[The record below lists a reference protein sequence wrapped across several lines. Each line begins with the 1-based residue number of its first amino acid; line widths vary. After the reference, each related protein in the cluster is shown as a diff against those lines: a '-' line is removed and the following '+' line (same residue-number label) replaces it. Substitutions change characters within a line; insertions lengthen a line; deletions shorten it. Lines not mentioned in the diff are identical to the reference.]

1 MGKELPKKPKK
12 GRKKDGEGDDG
23 ADQMSAVDRQFYELS
38 IADLNNKLS
47 RLRAHTTKLEEKNE
61 ELESK
66 MRQME
71 EDKSD
76 TTAYLNRTLNEKLN
90 TISELE
96 DKLSELSKVRDA
108 ENIEFKKVLSER
120 EAKYK
125 AMHDQL
131 TSEIKLL
138 TGKLNSMEEFRIQR
152 DELLAKFDAQETE
165 LKEQHKRHKAILY
178 EMERKVIL
186 DKDLLRKDV
195 ENKLLQLSTEFTKS
209 SEIRVAAHTQRLVRE
224 NIALNNE
231 MDRMIYTHE
240 RLRREYDEMKHANLR
255 IKSQAEIIESEKAR
269 LVRTCQGHIRII
281 EELTSAYEKLRER
294 SMTLKNIHK
303 QFEAAKE
310 KLKDSEEG
318 QKSLQHKTKMLEQHV
333 HAINCQRMALCADIM
348 MKQQQMDHIFKVL
361 KTVKMTIKSAIK
373 AEEAQK
379 EEDIE
384 FRMAQRK
391 TLLDDLLN
399 ILTELDAMPMQNIST
414 DTIPSANYVYL
425 QGDLG
430 ILPKESLEQI
440 LASVRHLPPMQQQSI
455 EALGVIPTATGD
467 VSLAQ
472 MSEVSEKMF
481 DVVSGSLLKFDDS
494 DAIPVIEEPE
504 DEETEILTSRKKSIQ
519 KTAHI
524 DEEIT
529 PEGSLKDVGESAS
542 QLSQVAEEEDL
553 EQVITDAGD
562 TQQQTE
568 QDDIDLTNTET
579 TE

>member
-1 MGKELPKKPKK
+1 MGKEVAKKSKK

-47 RLRAHTTKLEEKNE
+47 RLRTHTTKLEEKNE

-90 TISELE
+90 IISELE

-108 ENIEFKKVLSER
+108 ENIEFKRVLSER

-240 RLRREYDEMKHANLR
+240 RLRREHDEMKHANCR

-281 EELTSAYEKLRER
+281 EELTDAYEKLRDR
-294 SMTLKNIHK
+294 SLALKNVHK
-303 QFEAAKE
+303 SYEAAKN
-310 KLKDSEEG
+310 KLKDTEDG
-318 QKSLQHKTKMLEQHV
+318 QKSLLHKTKQLEQHV

-348 MKQQQMDHIFKVL
+348 MKHQQMDHIFKVL
-361 KTVKMTIKSAIK
+361 KTVKFTIKSAIK
-373 AEEAQK
+373 AEKTQK
-379 EEDIE
+379 AIEDIE

-399 ILTELDAMPMQNIST
+399 ILTELDTIPLQKIST
-414 DTIPSANYVYL
+414 DTLPSASYVYL

-430 ILPKESLEQI
+430 ILPKESVETI
-440 LASVRHLPPMQQQSI
+440 LGPVQQFSAIQSESMLALPSTPRISLHLP
-455 EALGVIPTATGD
+455 
-467 VSLAQ
+467 
-472 MSEVSEKMF
+472 EVSEKMF
-481 DVVSGSLLKFDDS
+481 DVVSGSLIKFDES
-494 DAIPVIEEPE
+494 DDRIPIEEE
-504 DEETEILTSRKKSIQ
+504 LDESDQAVPQRKKSIQ

-524 DEEIT
+524 DEEST
-529 PEGSLKDVGESAS
+529 PEGSLKDSGPETGSLA
-542 QLSQVAEEEDL
+542 LMEEEDL

-562 TQQQTE
+562 TQQAE
-568 QDDIDLTNTET
+568 PDDIDLTNTET

>member
-1 MGKELPKKPKK
+1 MVKDPKKSKK
-12 GRKKDGEGDDG
+12 GRKKDGDD
-23 ADQMSAVDRQFYELS
+23 ADNNDQMTAVDRQFYELN

-47 RLRAHTTKLEEKNE
+47 RLRSHASKLEEKNE

-90 TISELE
+90 IISELE

-108 ENIEFKKVLSER
+108 ENIECKRVLSER

-178 EMERKVIL
+178 DMERKVVL
-186 DKDLLRKDV
+186 DKDILRKDV

-240 RLRREYDEMKHANLR
+240 RLKREHDDMKRSNHR
-255 IKSQAEIIESEKAR
+255 IKSEGEIIQAEKAR
-269 LVRTCQGHIRII
+269 LVRTCQGQIRII
-281 EELTSAYEKLRER
+281 EELTDAYESLRDR
-294 SMTLKNIHK
+294 SMQLKNIHK
-303 QFEAAKE
+303 LYEATMK
-310 KLKDSEEG
+310 KLKDTERNFEH
-318 QKSLQHKTKMLEQHV
+318 LQHKIKLLEQHV
-333 HAINCQRMALCADIM
+333 HAINTQRMALCSDIM
-348 MKQQQMDHIFKVL
+348 LKHKQIDHIFSVLQKVRCN
-361 KTVKMTIKSAIK
+361 IQSAIRGEEQTPEDE
-373 AEEAQK
+373 AEF
-379 EEDIE
+379 E
-384 FRMAQRK
+384 FRQAQRK

-399 ILTELDAMPMQNIST
+399 ILTELEMLPIEK
-414 DTIPSANYVYL
+414 PSLESLQSSSYVYL

-430 ILPKESLEQI
+430 MMPKESVETILGPPHKIPSISSSIFMQPDLTPQSSLQI
-440 LASVRHLPPMQQQSI
+440 AK
-455 EALGVIPTATGD
+455 
-467 VSLAQ
+467 
-472 MSEVSEKMF
+472 MSEPIL
-481 DVVSGSLLKFDDS
+481 DVMSGSLIHFDES
-494 DAIPVIEEPE
+494 EEHIPAETIE
-504 DEETEILTSRKKSIQ
+504 DEEEEGQQTLPLPRKSIQ
-519 KTAHI
+519 KESHV
-524 DEEIT
+524 DEESVEEPSKENI
-529 PEGSLKDVGESAS
+529 EKVGT
-542 QLSQVAEEEDL
+542 VDEED
-553 EQVITDAGD
+553 VTKIITDAD
-562 TQQQTE
+562 QEEQELTDDMKQESKTE
-568 QDDIDLTNTET
+568 EQAD
-579 TE
+579 